1 MLVGGAGKCPA
12 DIAFIGEQPGVE
24 ELRQGEPFVG
34 RTSRDFNQKLLPA
47 LSLSR
52 HDVWLDNLHGQP
64 AADPH
69 ARSKAEKE
77 QDYALLETRLAR
89 VKPQLIVTIG
99 AEATRYFLGKDADL
113 DEVHGILWK
122 DPKVEGRMIFPTAH
136 IAAYTPDM
144 QARVSYDF
152 NCLKDVMYGEATE
165 PRALFGDAF
174 PEPTYIEVTDPKWLR
189 CVLTGLSRVYIDTE
203 GHPDRVWSL
212 QFAAQ
217 PGTAYLVRME
227 NRPCLQAF
235 MRWLLAERPR
245 VVFHGSLHDLGIMRA
260 ILQACDLPV
269 EALYQIRFDDT
280 QIMAYLLQAEP
291 VGLKPNCVRHCGMRM
306 QDYNDVLGDAQIRLS
321 QDYLIKIFDVEQARY
336 RQRQVE
342 ARDETNRTPLL
353 GKDGKPKRDKQ
364 GHVKFHKT
372 SVLPALPRTDLHK
385 AAERVLRSAR
395 PFQLW
400 QDQNEDI
407 KVAAYET
414 EVGR

>member
-1 MLVGGAGKCPA
+1 MVGGAGKCPA

-24 ELRQGEPFVG
+24 EMRRGEPFVG

-64 AADPH
+64 ATDPH
-69 ARSKAEKE
+69 MRSKAEKDE
-77 QDYALLETRLAR
+77 DYRLMEARLEKVRPR
-89 VKPQLIVTIG
+89 LIVTIG

-122 DPKVEGRMIFPTAH
+122 DPRVEGRMIFATAH
-136 IAAYTPDM
+136 TAAYTPDL

-152 NCLKDVMYGEATE
+152 RCLKDVLYGETVE

-174 PEPTYIEVTDPKWLR
+174 PSPTYIDASDPKWIR
-189 CVLTGLSRVYIDTE
+189 CVLGGLSRVYIDTE

-217 PGTAYLVRME
+217 PGTAYLIRMD
-227 NRPCLQAF
+227 NRPALQAF
-235 MRWLLAERPR
+235 MRWLLDERPR
-245 VVFHGSLHDLGIMRA
+245 VVFHGSLHDLGILRA
-260 ILQACDLPV
+260 ILRTLDMPL
-269 EALYQIRFDDT
+269 EALYDIRFDDT

-306 QDYNDVLGDAQIRLS
+306 QDYNDVLGDAQIRIA
-321 QDYLIKIFDVEQARY
+321 QDYLIKVFDHEQAKY
-336 RQRQVE
+336 RQRQQE
-342 ARDETNRTPLL
+342 EFDTINRTPLL
-353 GKDGKPKRDKQ
+353 DKEGKPKRTKDGRIKLR
-364 GHVKFHKT
+364 KT
-372 SVLPALPRTDLHK
+372 TVLPALPRTELHK

-395 PFQLW
+395 PYQLW

-407 KVAAYET
+407 KVGAYN
-414 EVGR
+414 VVVA